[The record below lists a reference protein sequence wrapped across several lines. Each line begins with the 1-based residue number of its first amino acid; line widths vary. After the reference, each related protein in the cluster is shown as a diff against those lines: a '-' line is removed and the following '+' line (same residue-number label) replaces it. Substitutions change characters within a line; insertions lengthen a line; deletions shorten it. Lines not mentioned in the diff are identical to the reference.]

1 LELPKVN
8 KFELLEY
15 ISKLFCHND
24 PYRKL
29 VVNNNFDFLVKTLL
43 LAKLGSILLGPGLAH
58 SSN

>member
-1 LELPKVN
+1 
-8 KFELLEY
+8 LEY